1 MWLIEEKAKI
11 FFKLIIFNLEILLII
26 AEEIIIKIVNE
37 LFVILNIKRI
47 IGAIFCQVKI
57 IIELIQFKP

>member
-1 MWLIEEKAKI
+1 MAEV
-11 FFKLIIFNLEILLII
+11 IIT
-26 AEEIIIKIVNE
+26 KIVNE
-37 LFVILNIKRI
+37 LFVMLNIKRI